1 MILLVLVWVVSLS
14 SCKIEPEPIQYGA
27 DQCHF
32 CKMNIVDKAH
42 AAQYV
47 TDKGKQYKYDAIEC
61 MIREISRA
69 GNLQISMKLVSDFS
83 APGNMIPAEEASYI
97 ISPGIKSPMGA
108 NLSAVKELDQAKK
121 LIQEFE
127 GAVFNWDDIQG
138 KINSK

>member
-97 ISPGIKSPMGA
+97 ISPGIKSINKLNIP
-108 NLSAVKELDQAKK
+108 NLGL
-121 LIQEFE
+121 L
-127 GAVFNWDDIQG
+127 
-138 KINSK
+138 KI